1 MFVKLMVI
9 DGNSILNRAF
19 YGVRLLTNHEGLF
32 TNAVYGFLSTLLRL
46 REEYQ
51 PDRLAV
57 CFDVRQ
63 KTFRHEQYE
72 DYKGTRKG
80 MPEELAVQL
89 PIMHEVLE
97 AMGIPCIEKPGFEA
111 DDLLGT
117 LSRQAEENGD
127 TCLLVT
133 GDKDS
138 LQLIG
143 EKTQVLL
150 VVTRKGQTTTTDY
163 TTEVFREQY
172 GFDPIHMIDLKG
184 LMGDSSDNIPG
195 VPGIGEKTAMGLVQ
209 KFGTIQAVYDN
220 IDDPFIKK
228 GQRNKLLD
236 GREMAEMS
244 RNLATIVRDVPLEQ
258 TAGDIAAPVV
268 DNEALYRLFT
278 RLEFKNFITRFGL
291 EAPEE
296 TTAQLPEISREPA
309 QSLEELQRFVSGAER
324 VVLTAPRSL
333 EALCLLRDGE
343 ARIARAAGFG
353 AESWKDVLTWLF
365 SGAVPLV
372 LHDGKELLCACMR
385 EGLEPKGIV
394 FDTALGA
401 YLLNPTESG
410 YSLDKVALAYLRRE
424 IPDSK
429 EYEEEN
435 AFSLLGG
442 SEEAESA
449 LCAHAQTIAQLAD
462 QIIPQIDEEGMHS
475 LYYDVE
481 LPLMTVLAEMQ
492 VIGFE
497 ADADAL
503 HAFGESLSG
512 RIAELTA
519 EIYQQAGEEFNIN
532 STKKLGEIL
541 FDKLQLPVIKKT
553 KRGYST
559 NIEVLEALRGY
570 HAIADLLIEYRQ
582 LTKLQSTYV
591 DGLLKV
597 IDPADRRIH
606 STFQQMVTATG
617 RLSSTDPNLQNI
629 PVRQELGSELRH
641 MFRAKE
647 GCVLA
652 DADYSQ
658 IELRVLAHI
667 AQDKTMIEAFRSDTD
682 IHAVTASQV
691 FRCKPEEVTPLMR
704 RSAKAVNFGIVYGI
718 SSFSLAKDINVTVKQ
733 AGEYIDN
740 YLETYHG
747 VRDYMQR
754 IKEEARENGYV
765 STLFGRRRYLP
776 ELKSKNFNIRSFG
789 ERVALNTPIQGTAAD
804 IIKIAM
810 VRVSRRLKQEN
821 LRSRLILQVH
831 DELILEVPEEEQE
844 QAQRILVEEMEQAY
858 TLAVPLRVDAACGK
872 DWYAAKG

>member
-1 MFVKLMVI
+1 
-9 DGNSILNRAF
+9 
-19 YGVRLLTNHEGLF
+19 
-32 TNAVYGFLSTLLRL
+32 
-46 REEYQ
+46 
-51 PDRLAV
+51 
-57 CFDVRQ
+57 
-63 KTFRHEQYE
+63 
-72 DYKGTRKG
+72 
-80 MPEELAVQL
+80 
-89 PIMHEVLE
+89 
-97 AMGIPCIEKPGFEA
+97 
-111 DDLLGT
+111 
-117 LSRQAEENGD
+117 
-127 TCLLVT
+127 
-133 GDKDS
+133 
-138 LQLIG
+138 
-143 EKTQVLL
+143 
-150 VVTRKGQTTTTDY
+150 
-163 TTEVFREQY
+163 
-172 GFDPIHMIDLKG
+172 
-184 LMGDSSDNIPG
+184 
-195 VPGIGEKTAMGLVQ
+195 
-209 KFGTIQAVYDN
+209 
-220 IDDPFIKK
+220 
-228 GQRNKLLD
+228 
-236 GREMAEMS
+236 
-244 RNLATIVRDVPLEQ
+244 
-258 TAGDIAAPVV
+258 
-268 DNEALYRLFT
+268 
-278 RLEFKNFITRFGL
+278 
-291 EAPEE
+291 
-296 TTAQLPEISREPA
+296 
-309 QSLEELQRFVSGAER
+309 
-324 VVLTAPRSL
+324 
-333 EALCLLRDGE
+333 
-343 ARIARAAGFG
+343 
-353 AESWKDVLTWLF
+353 
-365 SGAVPLV
+365 
-372 LHDGKELLCACMR
+372 
-385 EGLEPKGIV
+385 
-394 FDTALGA
+394 
-401 YLLNPTESG
+401 
-410 YSLDKVALAYLRRE
+410 
-424 IPDSK
+424 
-429 EYEEEN
+429 
-435 AFSLLGG
+435 
-442 SEEAESA
+442 
-449 LCAHAQTIAQLAD
+449 
-462 QIIPQIDEEGMHS
+462 
-475 LYYDVE
+475 
-481 LPLMTVLAEMQ
+481 MQ

>member
-1 MFVKLMVI
+1 MKIMVI

-19 YGVRLLTNHEGLF
+19 YGVRLLTNHEGLY

-46 REEYQ
+46 REDYAPE
-51 PDRLAV
+51 RLAV

-80 MPEELAVQL
+80 MPDELAVQL
-89 PIMHEVLE
+89 PVVKDVLR
-97 AMGIPCIEKPGFEA
+97 AMGIPCLEQPGFEA

-117 LSRQAEENGD
+117 LSRQADEHGD
-127 TCLLVT
+127 TCYLVT

-143 EKTQVLL
+143 GGTHVLL
-150 VVTRKGQTTTTDY
+150 VVTKKGQTTRTDY
-163 TTEVFREQY
+163 TEEVFREQY

-184 LMGDSSDNIPG
+184 LMGDTSDNIPG

-209 KFGTIQAVYDN
+209 KFHTVEAVYEN

-228 GQRNKLLD
+228 GQRKRLLD
-236 GREMAEMS
+236 GREMADKSKM
-244 RNLATIVRDVPLEQ
+244 LATIVRDVPTE
-258 TAGDIAAPVV
+258 INAAELPKPIP
-268 DNEALYRLFT
+268 DNDALYHLFVK
-278 RLEFKNFITRFGL
+278 LEFKQFITRFGL
-291 EAPEE
+291 EAPKQERQSDE
-296 TTAQLPEISREPA
+296 RIDWEWCTDPA
-309 QSLEELQRFVSGAER
+309 ALLEWQRGAKR
-324 VVLTAPRSL
+324 VALTAPVSL
-333 EALCLLRDGE
+333 KAICLLHGQS
-343 ARIARAAGFG
+343 ARVAKADDFG
-353 AESWKDVLTWLF
+353 TEGWHELLTQLF
-365 SGAVPLV
+365 SGEIPLV
-372 LHDGKELLCACMR
+372 LHDGKELLCALMR
-385 EGLEPKGIV
+385 EGIDPKGVV

-401 YLLNPTESG
+401 YLLNPAENS
-410 YSLDKVALAYLRRE
+410 YSLENVTMAYLNRE
-424 IPDSK
+424 VADDSA
-429 EYEEEN
+429 YQEER

-442 SEEAESA
+442 CETAAEV
-449 LCAHAQTIAQLAD
+449 LCEHAQATYQLA
-462 QIIPQIDEEGMHS
+462 QRLLPKLDEEGMHD
-475 LYYDVE
+475 LYYDIE
-481 LPLMTVLAEMQ
+481 LPLMTVLADMQ

-503 HAFGESLSG
+503 RRFGDSLTG
-512 RIAELTA
+512 RIHELEQ
-519 EIYQQAGEEFNIN
+519 EIYQQAGETFNIN
-532 STKKLGEIL
+532 SPKQLGEIL
-541 FDKLQLPVIKKT
+541 FEKMELPVIKKT

-559 NIEVLEALRGY
+559 NIDVMEALRGY
-570 HAIADLLIEYRQ
+570 HVIADLIIEYRQ

-591 DGLLKV
+591 DGLLRV
-597 IDPADRRIH
+597 ISPEDGRIR

-647 GCVLA
+647 GCLLV

-658 IELRVLAHI
+658 IELRVLADI
-667 AQDKTMIEAFRSDTD
+667 AKDDTMIAAFREDAD
-682 IHAVTASQV
+682 IHTITASQV
-691 FRCKPEEVTPLMR
+691 FRCAPEDVTPLMR

-718 SSFSLAKDINVTVKQ
+718 SSFSLAKDIGVSVKQ
-733 AGEYIDN
+733 ASEYMDN

-747 VRDYMQR
+747 VRDYMER
-754 IKEEARENGYV
+754 IKEQAKENGYV
-765 STLFGRRRYLP
+765 STMFGRRRYLP

-810 VRVSRRLKQEN
+810 VRVWRRLREEQ
-821 LRSRLILQVH
+821 LQSRLILQVH
-831 DELILEVPEEEQE
+831 DELILECPEAETER
-844 QAQRILVEEMEQAY
+844 AQCILAEEMERACQ
-858 TLAVPLRVDAACGK
+858 LAVPLRVDVHSGK

>member
-51 PDRLAV
+51 PDRIAV

-72 DYKGTRKG
+72 AYKGTRKG
-80 MPEELAVQL
+80 MPDELAVQL
-89 PIMHEVLE
+89 PVMHEVLE
-97 AMGIPCIEKPGFEA
+97 AMGIPCLEKPGFEA

-117 LSRQAEENGD
+117 LSRQANENGD

-143 EKTQVLL
+143 GGTHVLL
-150 VVTRKGQTTTTDY
+150 VVTRRGQTTTTDY

-184 LMGDSSDNIPG
+184 LMGDTSDNIPG

-209 KFGTIQAVYDN
+209 KFGTVQAVYDN
-220 IDDPFIKK
+220 IDDPFIKN
-228 GQRNKLLD
+228 GQRKKLLE
-236 GREMAEMS
+236 GREMAEKSLM
-244 RNLATIVRDVPLEQ
+244 LATIVRDVPLEMS
-258 TAGDIAAPVV
+258 ASEIPAPVP
-268 DNEALYRLFT
+268 DNDALYQLFT
-278 RLEFKNFITRFGL
+278 RLEFKNFITKFGL
-291 EAPEE
+291 EAP
-296 TTAQLPEISREPA
+296 QEPA
-309 QSLEELQRFVSGAER
+309 AECPAVTCTPADTVQELKDFVAGRER
-324 VVLTAPRSL
+324 VVLTAPRS
-333 EALCLLRDGE
+333 AAAVCLLCGTE
-343 ARIARAAGFG
+343 SKIARADSFGTAGWR
-353 AESWKDVLTWLF
+353 EVLAWLF
-365 SGAVPLV
+365 SGEIPLI
-372 LHDGKELLCACMR
+372 LHDGKELLCTLMR
-385 EGLEPKGIV
+385 EGIPPAGV
-394 FDTALGA
+394 MFDTALGA
-401 YLLNPTESG
+401 YLLNPAESG
-410 YSLDKVALAYLRRE
+410 YTLDRVALAYLRRE
-424 IPDSK
+424 IPDSRD
-429 EYEEEN
+429 YEDEN

-442 SEEAESA
+442 SEQAPET
-449 LCAHAQTIAQLAD
+449 LCVHAQVIEELAQDIMPKIEL
-462 QIIPQIDEEGMHS
+462 EGMHD

-503 HAFGESLSG
+503 RTFGQSLSG

-519 EIYQQAGEEFNIN
+519 EIYREAGEEFNIN

-541 FDKLQLPVIKKT
+541 FDKLELPVIKKT

-570 HAIADLLIEYRQ
+570 HPIAEHLIEYRQ

-597 IDPADRRIH
+597 IDPDDGRIR
-606 STFQQMVTATG
+606 STFQQMATATG

-647 GCVLA
+647 GCVLV

-667 AQDKTMIEAFRSDTD
+667 AQDETMIEAFRSGTD
-682 IHAVTASQV
+682 IHTVTASQV
-691 FRCKPEEVTPLMR
+691 FRCDPEEVTPLMR

-718 SSFSLAKDINVTVKQ
+718 SSFSLAKDIGVTVKQ

-747 VRDYMQR
+747 VRDYMER

-765 STLFGRRRYLP
+765 STMFGRRRYLP

-810 VRVSRRLKQEN
+810 VRVSRRLKREN

-831 DELILEVPEEEQE
+831 DELILEAPEDEAET
-844 QAQRILVEEMEQAY
+844 AKKLLIEEMEQAC
-858 TLAVPLRVDAACGK
+858 TLAVPLRVDAACGR